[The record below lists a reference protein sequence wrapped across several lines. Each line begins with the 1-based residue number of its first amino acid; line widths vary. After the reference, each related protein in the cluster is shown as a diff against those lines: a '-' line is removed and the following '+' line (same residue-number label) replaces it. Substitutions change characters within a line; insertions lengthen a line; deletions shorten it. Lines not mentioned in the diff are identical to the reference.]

1 MAAPVATVGG
11 LTLASRALGL
21 VRDLLIA
28 ATLGAGPLADAFFL
42 ALRLPNLFRAL
53 FAEGAFS
60 AAFVPVFAARLER
73 EGPDAARTFG
83 AAVASVL
90 LVVLVPFTLL
100 AEWLMPTVVA
110 VLAPG
115 FPETGERFQAALSLA
130 RVTFPYLALIT
141 MTAFFAAVLNAVF
154 RFAAAAAAPLLLNLA
169 LIGALL
175 FAAGWFETPAHA
187 LAWGVL
193 VGGVAQLALVALD
206 CWRAGMPILPGRPRL
221 TPDLRKFGR
230 LMVPGVIGSGVTQF
244 NVMIGTMFASVV
256 PGAVSWLNYAHH
268 LVHLPIAVVGIA
280 VRTALLPALARRLH
294 GSGAATGQREQQQA
308 SAIAL
313 GLSVP
318 AAAGLWAVAEL
329 AIEVLFERGS
339 FTPADTAATAA
350 ALKAY
355 AWGVPAMVLTQAL
368 VASFF
373 ARFDTST
380 PVKMAAVAM
389 LVNVAFIVLLMP
401 VLEHVGIALAQSVS
415 AWAHAGLL
423 TVLVVRRGYANVS
436 RASVGRGVRVV
447 LAAAPL
453 VALAYLADPLRAE
466 LGEMVPFAATVTLVL
481 LVVGGVVVFAGLAL
495 VLGVVRPR
503 DLAAAV
509 QRARSR

>member
-481 LVVGGVVVFAGLAL
+481 LVVGGVVVFAGLAF

>member
-1 MAAPVATVGG
+1 MRP
-11 LTLASRALGL
+11 RA
-21 VRDLLIA
+21 
-28 ATLGAGPLADAFFL
+28 
-42 ALRLPNLFRAL
+42 
-53 FAEGAFS
+53 
-60 AAFVPVFAARLER
+60 
-73 EGPDAARTFG
+73 FG

-130 RVTFPYLALIT
+130 RVTFPYLTLIT

-268 LVHLPIAVVGIA
+268 LVHLPVAVVGIA

-481 LVVGGVVVFAGLAL
+481 LVVGGVVVFTGLAL

>member
-21 VRDLLIA
+21 IRDLLIA

-73 EGPDAARTFG
+73 EGPDAARAFG

-206 CWRAGMPILPGRPRL
+206 CWRTGMPILPGRPRL

>member
-21 VRDLLIA
+21 IRDLLIA

-73 EGPDAARTFG
+73 EGPDAARAFG

-355 AWGVPAMVLTQAL
+355 AWGVPAMVLTQTL

-373 ARFDTST
+373 ARFDTTT

-466 LGEMVPFAATVTLVL
+466 LGEMVPFAATVTLVF

>member
-1 MAAPVATVGG
+1 MFAPVVTVGG

-28 ATLGAGPLADAFFL
+28 AALGAGPLADAFFL

-60 AAFVPVFAARLER
+60 AAFVPVFAARLEQ
-73 EGPDAARTFG
+73 EGPDAARAFG

-90 LVVLVPFTLL
+90 LIVLVPFTLL
-100 AEWLMPTVVA
+100 AEWLMPTVVG

-115 FPETGERFQAALSLA
+115 FPETGERCQAALSLA
-130 RVTFPYLALIT
+130 RITFPYLALIT
-141 MTAFFAAVLNAVF
+141 MTAFFAAVLNAIF
-154 RFAAAAAAPLLLNLA
+154 RFAAAAAAPLLLNLS

-175 FAAGWFETPAHA
+175 LAAGWFETPAHA
-187 LAWGVL
+187 LVWGVL
-193 VGGVAQLALVALD
+193 VGGVAQLALVSVD

-221 TPDLRKFGR
+221 TPELRKFGR

-244 NVMIGTMFASVV
+244 NVVIGTMFASVV
-256 PGAVSWLNYAHH
+256 PGAVAWLNYAHH
-268 LVHLPIAVVGIA
+268 LVHLPIAVVGLA
-280 VRTALLPALARRLH
+280 VRTALLPALSRRLH
-294 GSGAATGQREQQQA
+294 GAGAATGQTEQQQA
-308 SAIAL
+308 TAIAL

-318 AAAGLWAVAEL
+318 AAVGLWAVAEL

-339 FTPADTAATAA
+339 FTPADTVATAA
-350 ALKAY
+350 ALRAY
-355 AWGVPAMVLTQAL
+355 AWGLPAMVLAQAL

-380 PVKMAAVAM
+380 PVKVAGAAM

-401 VLEHVGIALAQSVS
+401 TLGHVGIALAQSVS
-415 AWAHAGLL
+415 ACAQAGLL
-423 TVLVVRRGYANVS
+423 TVLVVRRGYARIS
-436 RASVGRGVRVV
+436 PESVGKGVRVV

-453 VALAYLADPLRAE
+453 AALAYVADPLRSE
-466 LGEMVPFAATVTLVL
+466 FAAVGPLAGAATLVA
-481 LVVGGVVVFAGLAL
+481 LVTSGVAGFAVLAL
-495 VLGVVRPR
+495 AFGVVRR
-503 DLAAAV
+503 EDVTAAL
-509 QRARSR
+509 RRFRSR

>member
-1 MAAPVATVGG
+1 MVAPVATVGG

-28 ATLGAGPLADAFFL
+28 AALGAGPLADAFFL

-73 EGPDAARTFG
+73 EGPDAARAFG

-90 LVVLVPFTLL
+90 LIVLVPFTLL

-244 NVMIGTMFASVV
+244 NVMVGTMFASMV

-294 GSGAATGQREQQQA
+294 GSGAASGQREQQQA

-318 AAAGLWAVAEL
+318 AAVGLWAVAEL

-339 FTPADTAATAA
+339 FTSADTGATAA

-389 LVNVAFIVLLMP
+389 LVNVVFIVLLMP
-401 VLEHVGIALAQSVS
+401 VLAHVGIALAQSVS

-423 TVLVVRRGYANVS
+423 TVLVVRRGYAAVS
-436 RASVGRGVRVV
+436 RASVGRGFRVV
-447 LAAAPL
+447 VAAAPL
-453 VALAYLADPLRAE
+453 AALAYLADPMRAALAE
-466 LGEMVPFAATVTLVL
+466 VVPFAATVTLVL
-481 LVVGGVVVFAGLAL
+481 LVVGGVAVFAGLAL
-495 VLGVVRPR
+495 VLGVLRPR
-503 DLAAAV
+503 DLAAIV
-509 QRARSR
+509 RRARSR

>member
-21 VRDLLIA
+21 IRDLLIA

>member
-1 MAAPVATVGG
+1 MAAPIATVGG

-21 VRDLLIA
+21 IRDLLIA

-73 EGPDAARTFG
+73 EGPDAARAFG

-193 VGGVAQLALVALD
+193 VGGVAQLALVALV
-206 CWRAGMPILPGRPRL
+206 GG
-221 TPDLRKFGR
+221 
-230 LMVPGVIGSGVTQF
+230 
-244 NVMIGTMFASVV
+244 
-256 PGAVSWLNYAHH
+256 H
-268 LVHLPIAVVGIA
+268 LDVEG
-280 VRTALLPALARRLH
+280 ALARGHPLQGGTAREEAVKLH
-294 GSGAATGQREQQQA
+294 A
-308 SAIAL
+308 
-313 GLSVP
+313 
-318 AAAGLWAVAEL
+318 
-329 AIEVLFERGS
+329 
-339 FTPADTAATAA
+339 
-350 ALKAY
+350 
-355 AWGVPAMVLTQAL
+355 
-368 VASFF
+368 
-373 ARFDTST
+373 
-380 PVKMAAVAM
+380 
-389 LVNVAFIVLLMP
+389 
-401 VLEHVGIALAQSVS
+401 
-415 AWAHAGLL
+415 
-423 TVLVVRRGYANVS
+423 
-436 RASVGRGVRVV
+436 
-447 LAAAPL
+447 
-453 VALAYLADPLRAE
+453 
-466 LGEMVPFAATVTLVL
+466 
-481 LVVGGVVVFAGLAL
+481 GVVVLVEQRDSLAVAGPRGGAVAQRLGEDYRRAGAARYAL
-495 VLGVVRPR
+495 
-503 DLAAAV
+503 D
-509 QRARSR
+509 Q

>member
-1 MAAPVATVGG
+1 MVAPVATVGG

-28 ATLGAGPLADAFFL
+28 AALGAGPLADAFFL

-73 EGPDAARTFG
+73 EGPDAARAFG

-90 LVVLVPFTLL
+90 LIVLVPFTLL

-244 NVMIGTMFASVV
+244 NVMVGTMFASMV

-294 GSGAATGQREQQQA
+294 GSGAASGQREQQQA

-318 AAAGLWAVAEL
+318 AAVGLWAVAEL

-339 FTPADTAATAA
+339 FTSADTGATAA

-389 LVNVAFIVLLMP
+389 LVNVVFIVLLMP
-401 VLEHVGIALAQSVS
+401 VLAHVGIALAQSVS

-423 TVLVVRRGYANVS
+423 TVLVVRRGYAAVN
-436 RASVGRGVRVV
+436 RASVGRGFRVV
-447 LAAAPL
+447 VAAAPL
-453 VALAYLADPLRAE
+453 AALAYLADPMRAALAE
-466 LGEMVPFAATVTLVL
+466 VVPFAATVTLVL
-481 LVVGGVVVFAGLAL
+481 LVVGGVAVFAGLAL
-495 VLGVVRPR
+495 VLGVLRPR
-503 DLAAAV
+503 DLAAIV
-509 QRARSR
+509 RRARSR

>member
-73 EGPDAARTFG
+73 EGPDAARAFG

-294 GSGAATGQREQQQA
+294 GSGAAKGQREQQQA

-453 VALAYLADPLRAE
+453 VALACLADPLRAE

>member
-28 ATLGAGPLADAFFL
+28 AALGAGPLADAFFL

-73 EGPDAARTFG
+73 EGPDAARAFG

-206 CWRAGMPILPGRPRL
+206 CWRAGLPILPGRPRL

-244 NVMIGTMFASVV
+244 NVMVGTMFASVV

-294 GSGAATGQREQQQA
+294 GSGAATGRREQQQA

-318 AAAGLWAVAEL
+318 AAVGLWAVAEL

-339 FTPADTAATAA
+339 FTSEDTAATAA

-389 LVNVAFIVLLMP
+389 LVNVVFIVLLMP
-401 VLEHVGIALAQSVS
+401 VLAHVGIALAQSVS

-423 TVLVVRRGYANVS
+423 TVLVVRRGYAAVS
-436 RASVGRGVRVV
+436 RASVGRGFRVV

-453 VALAYLADPLRAE
+453 VALAYLADPMRAGLAE
-466 LGEMVPFAATVTLVL
+466 LVPFAATVTLAL
-481 LVVGGVVVFAGLAL
+481 LVVGGVAVFAGLAL
-495 VLGVVRPR
+495 VLGVVRRR
-503 DLAAAV
+503 DLAVAV
-509 QRARSR
+509 RRARSR

>member
-21 VRDLLIA
+21 IRDLLIA

-73 EGPDAARTFG
+73 EGPDAARAFG

-380 PVKMAAVAM
+380 PVKLAAVAM

-466 LGEMVPFAATVTLVL
+466 LGEMVPFAATVTLVF

>member
-1 MAAPVATVGG
+1 MAAPVVTVGG

-28 ATLGAGPLADAFFL
+28 AALGAGPLADAFFL

-73 EGPDAARTFG
+73 EGPDAARAFG

-130 RVTFPYLALIT
+130 RITFPYLALIT

-206 CWRAGMPILPGRPRL
+206 CWRAGLPILPGRPRR

-244 NVMIGTMFASVV
+244 NVMVGTMFASVV

-318 AAAGLWAVAEL
+318 AAVGLWAVAEL

-339 FTPADTAATAA
+339 FTPADTAATAS

-380 PVKMAAVAM
+380 PVKMAAMAM

-415 AWAHAGLL
+415 AWAHAAML
-423 TVLVVRRGYANVS
+423 TVLVVRRGYAAVS
-436 RASVGRGVRVV
+436 RASVGRGFRVV

-453 VALAYLADPLRAE
+453 AALAYLADPLRAE
-466 LGEMVPFAATVTLVL
+466 LGEVVPFAATVTLVL
-481 LVVGGVVVFAGLAL
+481 LVVGGVAVFAGLAL
-495 VLGVVRPR
+495 VLGVVRRR
-503 DLAAAV
+503 DVAAAL

>member
-73 EGPDAARTFG
+73 EGPDAARAFG

-221 TPDLRKFGR
+221 TPDLRKLGR

-380 PVKMAAVAM
+380 PVKLAAVAM

-481 LVVGGVVVFAGLAL
+481 LVVGGVIVFAGLAL

>member
-1 MAAPVATVGG
+1 M
-11 LTLASRALGL
+11 
-21 VRDLLIA
+21 
-28 ATLGAGPLADAFFL
+28 
-42 ALRLPNLFRAL
+42 
-53 FAEGAFS
+53 
-60 AAFVPVFAARLER
+60 PVFVARLEH
-73 EGPDAARTFG
+73 EGPAAARAFG

-115 FPETGERFQAALSLA
+115 FPETGERFQAALALA

-154 RFAAAAAAPLLLNLA
+154 RFAAAAAAPLLLNLS

-175 FAAGWFETPAHA
+175 FAARWFETPAHA

-193 VGGVAQLALVALD
+193 LGGVAQLALVALA
-206 CWRAGMPILPGRPRL
+206 CWRAGMPILPGRPRR

-256 PGAVSWLNYAHH
+256 PGAVAWLNYAHH

-280 VRTALLPALARRLH
+280 VRTTLLPALSRRLH
-294 GSGAATGQREQQQA
+294 GSGAATGRHEQQQA

-318 AAAGLWAVAEL
+318 AAVGLWAVAEL
-329 AIEVLFERGS
+329 AVEVLFERGS

-350 ALKAY
+350 ALRAY
-355 AWGVPAMVLTQAL
+355 AWGVPAMALTQAL

-380 PVKMAAVAM
+380 PVKMAAAAM
-389 LVNVAFIVLLMP
+389 LVNAAAIVLLMP
-401 VLEHVGIALAQSVS
+401 VLAHVGIALAQSVS

-423 TVLVVRRGYANVS
+423 TVLVVRRGYAAVG
-436 RASVGRGVRVV
+436 RAAVGRGVRVV

-453 VALAYLADPLRAE
+453 AALAGLADPVRSA
-466 LGEMVPFAATVTLVL
+466 LGGVVPFAATLTLVV
-481 LVVGGVVVFAGLAL
+481 LVAGGVAVFGGLAL
-495 VLGVVRPR
+495 AFGVVRRR
-503 DLAAAV
+503 DLAAV
-509 QRARSR
+509 VRGARPR